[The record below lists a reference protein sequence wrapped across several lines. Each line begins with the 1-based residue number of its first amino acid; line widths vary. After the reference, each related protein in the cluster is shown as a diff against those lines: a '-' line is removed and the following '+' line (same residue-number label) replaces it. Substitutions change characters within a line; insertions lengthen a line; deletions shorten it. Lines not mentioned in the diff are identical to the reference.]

1 MAVIR
6 LYAEENFGPIDET
19 DMLSAEY
26 QDDYQQPVCF
36 VDRINDFNK
45 IDNSIESLRT
55 FMDVDQPEH
64 DDININMH
72 NNYLAKSQNLE
83 SNPIIVRKK
92 SKPRGPYRRYTSNQI
107 ERLFDL
113 VIEEAKTAKEAAL
126 ITGIN
131 IRTAQHYI
139 KKYNDDEER
148 CLPGGCS
155 KPRVRNLGKLTDAHS
170 HFLMEYIDMHPT
182 AVLADIRDK
191 LCQTF

>member
-1 MAVIR
+1 
-6 LYAEENFGPIDET
+6 
-19 DMLSAEY
+19 MLSAEY

-55 FMDVDQPEH
+55 FMDVGQPEH

-126 ITGIN
+126 ITGID

-139 KKYNDDEER
+139 IFRITKTWFY
-148 CLPGGCS
+148 PM
-155 KPRVRNLGKLTDAHS
+155 NL
-170 HFLMEYIDMHPT
+170 F
-182 AVLADIRDK
+182 
-191 LCQTF
+191 